1 MEEQKKPVRRGWELV
16 GPALKGQGVDTVFF
30 MLGIGGPHSPPVQ
43 SCLDVGMRG
52 IYVRH
57 EEAAAMMAHA
67 YARMTG
73 KPGVIFTPLGPATTN
88 AITGVMNANMDAAP
102 IVLIGGG
109 QNRTDAGRE
118 AYQEQDQV
126 AMLRPATKA
135 AYRCELPEKIPELIA
150 RALHQASSG
159 CKGAVYLDL
168 AGDCIHAAVDERKTF
183 FPAPMGAPPRPAI
196 NEAQLG
202 VIRGLLAAAERP
214 VILAGS
220 GVIWSGA
227 APALA
232 AFVDAS
238 GIPLVTTPQSRGIV
252 PEDHELVFTVAKTP
266 ALQKADLVIILG
278 TRANWINRH
287 FLPPAMSATAKV
299 VNINIDPH
307 TIGHMRV
314 PDVGVLADARTA
326 VEQLHGLKDYAADR
340 ARWSPW
346 TKQLQE
352 LNGTGVAQGNII
364 TTAAGH
370 IHPQFLVERIG
381 DFLPR
386 DAIFIVDGH
395 ETLEFARRAISSF
408 SVGGYITSGPNGCMG
423 VGVPMAIGA
432 KVACPDR
439 PVICFMGD
447 GAFGWNGMEYDTAV
461 RHGIPFVG
469 IIGNNAGFT
478 ARPTAGQGAGR
489 DLGFQRYDKVVE
501 ALGGYG
507 ELVTKP
513 EEIRPALDRA
523 LASGKP
529 ALVNVQID
537 PDTPASGGLLGAIG
551 SSQATK

>member
-1 MEEQKKPVRRGWELV
+1 MSDAPAVRRGHQLV
-16 GPALKGQGVDTVFF
+16 GPALKAQGVDTVFF

-43 SCLDVGMRG
+43 SCLDEGIRG

-73 KPGVIFTPLGPATTN
+73 KPGVVFTPLGPATTN
-88 AITGVMNANMDAAP
+88 AITGVMNANMDASP

-109 QNRTDAGRE
+109 QNRADAGRE

-126 AMLRPATKA
+126 AMLRPATKV
-135 AYRCELPEKIPELIA
+135 AYRIELPEKIPELIA

-168 AGDCIHAAVDERKTF
+168 AGDVIHAAVDERKVLW
-183 FPAPMGAPPRPAI
+183 PAPRREQPRPAM
-196 NEAQLG
+196 NDEQLDT
-202 VIRGLLAAAERP
+202 LQQMFSAAERP

-227 APALA
+227 AAALA
-232 AFVDAS
+232 EFVTAAR
-238 GIPLVTTPQSRGIV
+238 IPVVTTPQARGVV

-266 ALQKADLVIILG
+266 ALQQADLVIILG
-278 TRANWINRH
+278 TRANWLNRH
-287 FLPPAMSATAKV
+287 FLPPAISAKAKV
-299 VNINIDPH
+299 VNINIDPE

-314 PDVGVLADARTA
+314 PDLGVMADAKIAIGQMRR
-326 VEQLHGLKDYAADR
+326 LRNYSGDH
-340 ARWSPW
+340 ARWSGW
-346 TKQLQE
+346 IEQLKSA
-352 LNGTGVAQGNII
+352 NGTGVSQGNVV
-364 TTAAGH
+364 TTPAGH

-386 DAIFIVDGH
+386 DAIFVVDGH

-408 SVGGYITSGPNGCMG
+408 SVGGYLGTGPNGCMG
-423 VGVPMAIGA
+423 VGVPMSIGA

-461 RHGIPFVG
+461 RHNIPFVG

-523 LASGKP
+523 LASNRP

-537 PDTPASGGLLGAIG
+537 PDTPASGGLLGALG

>member
-1 MEEQKKPVRRGWELV
+1 MDERAKRRGYELI
-16 GPALKGQGVDTVFF
+16 GPALKAQSVDTIFF

-43 SCLDVGMRG
+43 SCLDEGIRG

-67 YARMTG
+67 YSRLTG
-73 KPGVIFTPLGPATTN
+73 KPGVCFTPLGPATTN
-88 AITGVMNANMDAAP
+88 AITGVMNANMDASP
-102 IVLIGGG
+102 VVLIGGG
-109 QNRTDAGRE
+109 QNRADAGRE

-135 AYRCELPEKIPELIA
+135 AYRVELPEKIPELIA
-150 RALHQASSG
+150 RALHQANSG

-168 AGDCIHAAVDERKTF
+168 AGDVIHAAVDERRVLW
-183 FPAPMGAPPRPAI
+183 PAPMREHPRPAI
-196 NEAQLG
+196 NTRQLAEIKGMLETAQ
-202 VIRGLLAAAERP
+202 RP

-220 GVIWSGA
+220 GVIWSRA
-227 APALA
+227 EHELA

-252 PEDHELVFTVAKTP
+252 PEDHPLVFTVAKTP
-266 ALQKADLVIILG
+266 ALQQADLVIILG
-278 TRANWINRH
+278 TRANWLNRH
-287 FLPPAMSATAKV
+287 FLPPAIAADAKI
-299 VNINIDPH
+299 VNINIDPN

-326 VEQLHGLKDYAADR
+326 IIQLHELKDYAADR
-340 ARWSPW
+340 ARFAPW
-346 TKQLQE
+346 VNQLTE
-352 LNGTGVAQGNII
+352 VNGTGVSQGNVI
-364 TTAAGH
+364 TTPAGH
-370 IHPQFLVERIG
+370 IHPQYLVERIG

-386 DAIFIVDGH
+386 DAIFVVDGH

-408 SVGGYITSGPNGCMG
+408 SVGGYLGTGPNGCMG
-423 VGVPMAIGA
+423 VGVPMSIGA
-432 KVACPDR
+432 KIACPDR

-461 RHGIPFVG
+461 RHNIPFVG

-489 DLGFQRYDKVVE
+489 ELGFQRYDKVVE

-513 EEIRPALDRA
+513 DEIRPALDRA
-523 LASGKP
+523 LASNRP
-529 ALVNVQID
+529 ALINVQID
-537 PDTPASGGLLGAIG
+537 PDASASGGLLGALG
-551 SSQATK
+551 SKQATK